1 VADPVADAAD
11 RLYGLDLDAFTG
23 ERDRAAKALRKEDR
37 DAAEA
42 IGKLR
47 KPSPQAWAANR
58 VARERPDLR
67 DELLAAGDAVRDAQE
82 AALAGKG
89 RDALRPAMT
98 RMRAAVDAFLDAA
111 REQRP
116 GDRALSAAAANRL
129 RTTLQ
134 AAAADDA
141 VRAGLETGRLVG
153 DAEAG
158 GAWPLPGADGGAETP
173 AKAKRTATEKKPPK
187 GKSAKG
193 GSAKAGSAP
202 AKAKARTKKTEAP
215 QRDEAA
221 ARRER
226 EAEQARERETAER
239 RRELESRLRSARADS
254 TARERELA
262 RADRESD
269 RAARRL
275 ERALADAEEARVH
288 AEEAKSDADA
298 ARAAAGEA
306 RDEVARLE
314 EQLD

>member
-42 IGKLR
+42 IGRLR

-58 VARERPDLR
+58 VARERPELR

-89 RDALRPAMT
+89 RDALRPAMA

-116 GDRALSAAAANRL
+116 GDRALSGAAANRL

-134 AAAADDA
+134 AAAGDES
-141 VRAGLETGRLVG
+141 VRSGLETGRLTG

-158 GAWPLPGADGGAETP
+158 GAWPLPGGDGGGESPAKRKRKETEAP
-173 AKAKRTATEKKPPK
+173 AKGKPKQGKAKAKQ
-187 GKSAKG
+187 GKAKQG
-193 GSAKAGSAP
+193 KAKP
-202 AKAKARTKKTEAP
+202 AKRS
-215 QRDEAA
+215 DEAA
-221 ARRER
+221 ERRER
-226 EAEQARERETAER
+226 EAEQAREREAAER
-239 RRELESRLRSARADS
+239 RRELESRLRSARADR
-254 TARERELA
+254 TARERDLA
-262 RADRESD
+262 RAEREAD

-275 ERALADAEEARVH
+275 ERALADAEEARTH
-288 AEEAKSDADA
+288 AEEAKADADA
-298 ARAAAGEA
+298 ARTAAGDA
-306 RDEVARLE
+306 RDDVARLE

>member
-1 VADPVADAAD
+1 VADPVAEAAD

-37 DAAEA
+37 AAADA

-58 VARERPDLR
+58 VARERPELR
-67 DELLAAGDAVRDAQE
+67 DELLAAGAALRGAQE
-82 AALAGKG
+82 SALAGKG
-89 RDALRPAMT
+89 RDALRAAT
-98 RMRAAVDAFLDAA
+98 ARMRAAVDAFLDAA

-158 GAWPLPGADGGAETP
+158 GAWPLPGADGGTGAP
-173 AKAKRTATEKKPPK
+173 AKVKRAAPERKPKPEPKPAPAK
-187 GKSAKG
+187 GK
-193 GSAKAGSAP
+193 
-202 AKAKARTKKTEAP
+202 AKAKAEAEAP
-215 QRDEAA
+215 KRDREAERRERA
-221 ARRER
+221 AEQERER
-226 EAEQARERETAER
+226 EAAER
-239 RRELESRLRSARADS
+239 RRELEARLRSARADG

-262 RADRESD
+262 RAEREADRT
-269 RAARRL
+269 ARRL
-275 ERALADAEEARVH
+275 ERALADAEEARTH
-288 AEEAKSDADA
+288 ADEAKADAAA

>member
-1 VADPVADAAD
+1 MADPVADAAD

-23 ERDRAAKALRKEDR
+23 ERDRAAKALRKDDR
-37 DAAEA
+37 AAAEA

-47 KPSPQAWAANR
+47 KPSPPAWAANR
-58 VARERPDLR
+58 VARERPELR
-67 DELLAAGDAVRDAQE
+67 DELLAAGAAVRDAQE

-89 RDALRPAMT
+89 RDALRAAT
-98 RMRAAVDAFLDAA
+98 ARMRAAVDAFLDAA

-129 RTTLQ
+129 RTTLH

-158 GAWPLPGADGGAETP
+158 GAWPLPGAGDGDGATV
-173 AKAKRTATEKKPPK
+173 KAKRAARAKEPETAPGRAATTAPPK
-187 GKSAKG
+187 
-193 GSAKAGSAP
+193 
-202 AKAKARTKKTEAP
+202 RDREAV
-215 QRDEAA
+215 
-221 ARRER
+221 RRER
-226 EAEQARERETAER
+226 EAAER

-262 RADRESD
+262 RAEREADRT
-269 RAARRL
+269 ARRL
-275 ERALADAEEARVH
+275 ERALADAEEARTH
-288 AEEAKSDADA
+288 AEETTADA
-298 ARAAAGEA
+298 AAARTAAGEA